1 MELLKQR
8 IADDGIVLGDTIL
21 KVDSFLNHQLDP
33 ELIQKMGQE
42 FARRF
47 AGEGVTKILTVEAS
61 GIAVAIMAGLAL
73 GVPVVFAKKKKPSTL
88 VEEVLTA
95 EIFSFTKQETV
106 NICVSKRL
114 LSPDDRVLV
123 IDDFLAMGA
132 AAKGMVSVV
141 KQSGAALVAIGIV
154 IEKAFQKGGQELRE
168 KGIRVESLV
177 RIAAFENGKV
187 VYVE

>member
-8 IADDGIVLGDTIL
+8 ITDDGIVLGDTIL

-61 GIAVAIMAGLAL
+61 GIAVAIMVGLAL
-73 GVPVVFAKKKKPSTL
+73 GVPVLFAKKKQPSTL
-88 VEEVLTA
+88 VEEIITA
-95 EIFSFTKQETV
+95 EIFSFTKQEKV
-106 NICVSKRL
+106 SICVSKRF
-114 LSPDDRVLV
+114 LSPDDRVLI

-132 AAKGMVSVV
+132 AARGMVSIVE
-141 KQSGAALVAIGIV
+141 QAGAALIGVGIV
-154 IEKAFQKGGQELRE
+154 IEKAFQEGGQELRE
-168 KGIRVESLV
+168 KGIRVETLA
-177 RIAAFENGKV
+177 RIAAFDDGKV
-187 VYVE
+187 VYAE